1 MRMSQFLCTQGNAVH
16 HCTAVLNC
24 PCLSPSAKSLSPCS
38 LWNGPLFSPQKLWMW
53 TCLENES
60 SQMQWRDS
68 AWDHPRL
75 PRWPFNLTASFLM
88 WRRRD
93 SQGCGLGMGA
103 EIGAMSLWAPLTQC
117 NFWTRIVSFSSA
129 ANILQYMC
137 SLHAWTSSTKEFICQ
152 NFLILCL
159 QEWVMFSQCKA
170 RVLLV

>member
-1 MRMSQFLCTQGNAVH
+1 MRISQFLCMQGSAVH

-38 LWNGPLFSPQKLWMW
+38 LWNGPHFSPWKLRMW
-53 TCLENES
+53 PCLENES

-75 PRWPFNLTASFLM
+75 PRWPLNLMASFLM
-88 WRRRD
+88 WRGRD
-93 SQGCGLGMGA
+93 SQGCSLGMGA

-117 NFWTRIVSFSSA
+117 NFWTRIGSFSSA
-129 ANILQYMC
+129 ANILHICVAYMHGLAQQRN
-137 SLHAWTSSTKEFICQ
+137 SYVKT
-152 NFLILCL
+152 L
-159 QEWVMFSQCKA
+159 QEWVMFSQCTA